1 MIAKLL
7 IILQHSFNNCLNLT
21 IDTTKIPQEKSN
33 NPAEIKVHVS
43 QWIYP
48 QPQDYCIERKRKGTD
63 RL

>member
-33 NPAEIKVHVS
+33 NPTEIKVHVS
-43 QWIYP
+43 Q
-48 QPQDYCIERKRKGTD
+48 
-63 RL
+63 